1 MSKKEKLMNLNRS
14 FRTSLFEQ
22 KMFEKEEGKTIEE
35 ILAEKLSEK
44 EINDFHEECIDAGN
58 VTSYLY
64 QIEGKP
70 SNLKDHILNAISKN
84 NLNGLL
90 KADEPLAKDVTEVP
104 RLHKITTT
112 DRYVKFI
119 FYWRDFWKNFIS
131 ELDDGR
137 IGDCNF
143 PSFSKGI
150 CKICFDSDIIE
161 MRVRNQ
167 FKADYIKDKIKEL
180 IDLSIIDLDFIGKL
194 EKWIKKAVGISH
206 SSIKLLRRVISKIKI
221 TKNPK
226 AGQKELLEDE
236 EFQRIE
242 KMGEQVGVNIQVEVK
257 NPYLKSESIITIKV
271 NAEQGKIYFYNEV
284 QEVEIEHVFN
294 EVPKII

>member
-1 MSKKEKLMNLNRS
+1 MNLNHS
-14 FRTSLFEQ
+14 FRTLLFEQ
-22 KMFEKEEGKTIEE
+22 KGFEKEEGKTIEE
-35 ILAEKLSEK
+35 ILVEKLSEK
-44 EINDFHEECIDAGN
+44 EINDFYEECIDAGN

-64 QIEGKP
+64 QIEEKP
-70 SNLKDHILNAISKN
+70 PNLRNHILKAINKN
-84 NLNGLL
+84 NLNGLQ
-90 KADEPLAKDVTEVP
+90 KADEPLAKDVTEIP
-104 RLHKITTT
+104 RLHKITIT

-119 FYWRDFWKNFIS
+119 FYWRDIWKNFIS

-137 IGDCNF
+137 IGDCYF
-143 PSFSKGI
+143 PSFSRGI
-150 CKICFDSDIIE
+150 CKICFDSEIIE
-161 MRVRNQ
+161 IRVRKQ
-167 FKADYIKDKIKEL
+167 FKADNIKDKTKE
-180 IDLSIIDLDFIGKL
+180 ITELSIIDLDFIGKL
-194 EKWIKKAVGISH
+194 EKWIEKAAGISH
-206 SSIKLLRRVISKIKI
+206 SSIKLLRRAISKIKF

-257 NPYLKSESIITIKV
+257 NPYLKSESIVTIKV